1 MSELKK
7 EKEVLVQATFYVNE
21 VDPGAADLPDL
32 LRDKFETEVDRNN
45 IFFSICIPGSSSNI
59 KLKDIVQQNNDLS
72 HQVKFWQELYLKA
85 IDPKW
90 GNAKYVDKQKSWT
103 QITFPIDH

>member
-1 MSELKK
+1 MNFYRLIRHKAKK
-7 EKEVLVQATFYVNE
+7 TFIGFLVLLPFLVF
-21 VDPGAADLPDL
+21 AADLPDL

-85 IDPKW
+85 IDPK
-90 GNAKYVDKQKSWT
+90 
-103 QITFPIDH
+103 

>member
-1 MSELKK
+1 MKELKQ
-7 EKEVLVQATFYVNE
+7 EREVLVQAKFYLDK
-21 VDPGAADLPDL
+21 VDPNAANLPDL

-85 IDPKW
+85 IDPK
-90 GNAKYVDKQKSWT
+90 
-103 QITFPIDH
+103 